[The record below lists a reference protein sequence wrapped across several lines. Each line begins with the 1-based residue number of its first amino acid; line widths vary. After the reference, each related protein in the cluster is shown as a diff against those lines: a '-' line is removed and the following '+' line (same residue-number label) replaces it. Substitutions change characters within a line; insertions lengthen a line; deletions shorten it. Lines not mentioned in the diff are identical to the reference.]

1 MSCDGGVVGSCA
13 ALVEL
18 QSLCETADFGAVVV
32 VVDGG
37 TVVGVEPALGRAN
50 EVRRAG
56 SAPGPNPAARLVGQS
71 ASTSPIHPSGSQPLH
86 IVVIIAFA
94 LILGSL
100 FSGLYF
106 VMKDKGKSNRAVTAL
121 TFRVGFS
128 ILLFLFILF
137 SYRMGWIHPSG
148 LPLSS
153 Q

>member
-1 MSCDGGVVGSCA
+1 M
-13 ALVEL
+13 
-18 QSLCETADFGAVVV
+18 QF
-32 VVDGG
+32 
-37 TVVGVEPALGRAN
+37 
-50 EVRRAG
+50 
-56 SAPGPNPAARLVGQS
+56 
-71 ASTSPIHPSGSQPLH
+71 
-86 IVVIIAFA
+86 VVIIAFV
-94 LILGSL
+94 LIIGSL

-153 Q
+153 H